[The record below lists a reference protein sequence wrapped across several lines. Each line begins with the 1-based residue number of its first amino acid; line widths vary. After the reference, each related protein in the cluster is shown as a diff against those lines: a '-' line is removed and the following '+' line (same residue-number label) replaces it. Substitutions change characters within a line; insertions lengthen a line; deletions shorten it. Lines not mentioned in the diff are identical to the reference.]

1 MSKIPPIHPEGIR
14 FVLIFAGITIPF
26 GLLWPPLWAPGVIL
40 TLWCAWFFRNP
51 ERETP
56 KGINLVIA
64 PADGKVCLVEEARW
78 PEELKAK
85 GSTVWR
91 VSIFMNV
98 FNVHVNRAPMAGT
111 ITKLAY
117 VQGKFLNASF
127 DKASKDNERQLME
140 LKTAGGKEIAFVQI
154 AGLVARRIVCFLK
167 AGQKVKAGEVF
178 GLIRFGS
185 RVDIYLPKGVK
196 PGVEVGQM
204 TTAGKTVIAKLD
216 KKPAKKATG

>member
-14 FVLIFAGITIPF
+14 FVLIFAAITIVL
-26 GLLWPPLWAPGVIL
+26 GLLWAPLWAPGVIL

-51 ERETP
+51 ERNTP
-56 KGINLVIA
+56 KGKNLVIA
-64 PADGKVCLVEEARW
+64 PADGKICLVQETEW
-78 PEELKAK
+78 PGELRQK
-85 GSTVWR
+85 GPKVWR

-98 FNVHVNRAPMAGT
+98 FNVHVNRAPMAGK

-117 VQGKFLNASF
+117 VPGKFLNASF
-127 DKASKDNERQLME
+127 DKASKDNERQLVGM
-140 LKTAGGKEIAFVQI
+140 KTEAGFDIAFVQI

-167 AGQKVKAGEVF
+167 EGQKVKAGEVF

-196 PGVEVGQM
+196 PTVEVGQT
-204 TTAGKTVIAKLD
+204 TTAGVTVIAKLD
-216 KKPAKKATG
+216 QKKG

>member
-26 GLLWPPLWAPGVIL
+26 GLLWAPLWAPGVIL

-51 ERETP
+51 ERDTP
-56 KGINLVIA
+56 PDKNLVIA
-64 PADGKVCLVEEARW
+64 PADGKICLVQEVEW
-78 PEELKAK
+78 PEELRKK
-85 GSTVWR
+85 GPKVWR

-98 FNVHVNRAPMAGT
+98 FNVHVNRAPMAGK

-117 VQGKFLNASF
+117 VPGKFLNASF
-127 DKASKDNERQLME
+127 DKASKDNERQLVE
-140 LKTAGGKEIAFVQI
+140 LKTIAGQEIAFVQI
-154 AGLVARRIVCFLK
+154 AGLIARRIVCFLK
-167 AGQKVKAGEVF
+167 EGKRVEAGEVF

-196 PGVEVGQM
+196 PNVEVGQI
-204 TTAGKTVIAKLD
+204 TTAGETVIAKLNG
-216 KKPAKKATG
+216 KKG